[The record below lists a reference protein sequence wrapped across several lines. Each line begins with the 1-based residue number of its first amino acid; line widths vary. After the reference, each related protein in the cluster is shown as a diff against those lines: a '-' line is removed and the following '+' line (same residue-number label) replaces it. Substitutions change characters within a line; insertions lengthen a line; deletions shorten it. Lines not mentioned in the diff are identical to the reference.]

1 MKSRRPK
8 HKDFSFESKDNLKN
22 YVQILIS
29 LNLQKIRLVTFLNL
43 MNEIS
48 KVFFTENK
56 LGKINFPFRKTEF
69 GTH

>member
-22 YVQILIS
+22 YVQILVS